1 MSPPVPI
8 AMSARHSGHAT
19 LPINMKPVKLATS
32 PASNDHAAKD
42 VSILRV

>member
-8 AMSARHSGHAT
+8 AMSARHSGHAS